1 MEETETAVVSL
12 FPQVP
17 SANSSLA
24 ELMAPLEKQVMA
36 SMDDLVVHLQ
46 SLHQQD
52 HLDKETLKDGIH
64 QVSRFAQ
71 ASLLIRTLPLLLNP
85 PNAKDS
91 LQTAELFKKV
101 HQTAETLK
109 GLCRDQTMQEI
120 DRKTAQILEQI
131 QAKEQQIREQI
142 SQKQQAIAQLVRSQ
156 TQAG

>member
-1 MEETETAVVSL
+1 MEETETAASL

-17 SANSSLA
+17 ATNSSLA

-52 HLDKETLKDGIH
+52 HLDKQTLKDGIH

-85 PNAKDS
+85 PPTVKDS

-109 GLCRDQTMQEI
+109 GLCRNQTMQEI

-131 QAKEQQIREQI
+131 REQI
-142 SQKQQAIAQLVRSQ
+142 AQKQQAIAQLVRSQ
-156 TQAG
+156 TQAR